1 MVVLHFHY
9 KTKLKGKITM
19 FQFFDIGITV
29 MTFLA
34 ALATLGLL
42 NEKKEER
49 SYGLVTFAF
58 LLFISTFTLVPYMQY
73 NKAIDSVRVFNNGK
87 SLECISNQNN
97 FGSTEKFLVNNK
109 NWIVKEYEF
118 VRDDGLMVMAHKCEE

>member
-19 FQFFDIGITV
+19 FQFFELPI
-29 MTFLA
+29 TFLSFFMIIA
-34 ALATLGLL
+34 AYGLL
-42 NEKKEER
+42 NKEREKR
-49 SYGLVTFAF
+49 DYTFF
-58 LLFISTFTLVPYMQY
+58 YITILFFISTFTVYPYIQY
-73 NKAIDSVRVFNNGK
+73 NSALDNIRIFNNGK

-97 FGSTEKFLVNNK
+97 FGSTEKFLVSNK
-109 NWIVKEYEF
+109 NWKVKEYEF

>member
-1 MVVLHFHY
+1 M
-9 KTKLKGKITM
+9 G
-19 FQFFDIGITV
+19 QFFDIGITV

-73 NKAIDSVRVFNNGK
+73 NKAIDSVRVFNIGK

-97 FGSTEKFLVNNK
+97 FGSIEKFLVNNK
-109 NWIVKEYEF
+109 NWKVKEYEF